1 MKKMAQKN
9 KKCPACGST
18 KTYKTKHGGLFCKKC
33 GYSNDPGE
41 NNLNFTTYKTKNEN
55 IKRNR

>member
-1 MKKMAQKN
+1 MAQKN